1 MPATAR
7 GRTSWLGRHQQRVL
21 YALAAVS
28 LIVTLAAGAVGG
40 VLLRHA
46 ANVER
51 QALRTQSLAGAVSEL
66 QSFSLRLEA
75 QGPTTRLAAER
86 AGELADANAALRA
99 VTRHDRAEGDRLRG
113 AYLAYV
119 EGSTDAFRSR
129 TPVAQQGSVDREL
142 SRFNSLVNV
151 ETTRLAHATQV
162 ANPRTRFVLVIT
174 VVSALLLVVLLIWQ
188 FELQRKAG
196 RIDRDNA
203 ARSEELSSLREEF
216 VAAVSHE
223 LRTPLTSIIGYL
235 DLVVDGEMENLT
247 TEQQSYLGVVQR
259 NADRLHELVGDLL
272 LVAEAEG
279 GALALDINDV
289 DLDALATRCVE
300 SARPAADAEQIGLT
314 VEFGAT
320 RLIRGD
326 AVRLEQMMDN
336 LVSNALKFT
345 PSGGRVA
352 VRTATEDGHALFEVS
367 DDGPGISAADQAQL
381 FDRFFRTRDAIDQ
394 AIRGTGLGLAIT
406 KAIVDAHHGSITVES
421 AVGRYSI
428 FRVRLPEAY
437 EPAAV

>member
-7 GRTSWLGRHQQRVL
+7 GGTSWLGRHQQRVL
-21 YALAAVS
+21 YGLAAAS

-119 EGSTDAFRSR
+119 EGSTGAFRSR
-129 TPVAQQGSVDREL
+129 TPVAQQGSVDGEL

-162 ANPRTRFVLVIT
+162 ANPRTRLVLVIT

-235 DLVVDGEMENLT
+235 DLVVDGETENLT
-247 TEQQSYLGVVQR
+247 AEQQSYLGVVQR
-259 NADRLHELVGDLL
+259 NADRLHKLVGDLL

-345 PSGGRVA
+345 PAGGRVA

-428 FRVRLPEAY
+428 FRVRLPETY